1 LANHF
6 QLYPGTLGDNDCYLQ
21 LIGEYTRDHIDSWV
35 LKDLIYEYGNLAVD
49 ELLNEMFI
57 SKVRDGRVQ
66 LSFKVEYT
74 VTWFIL
80 DYVSQ
85 EVRTF
90 MELLHML
97 GDSSTS
103 TRLKNCLIY
112 LENFGTIQR
121 LELNGS
127 GLTCIAAVET
137 AEELSHDTWCK
148 VGAMVNRS
156 LMWSDHLD
164 TRYLHTMNVEDGCKE
179 LNELIRSRKLI

>member
-21 LIGEYTRDHIDSWV
+21 LIEEYTRDHIDSWV

-85 EVRTF
+85 EVRTC
-90 MELLHML
+90 
-97 GDSSTS
+97 
-103 TRLKNCLIY
+103 LKNCLIY